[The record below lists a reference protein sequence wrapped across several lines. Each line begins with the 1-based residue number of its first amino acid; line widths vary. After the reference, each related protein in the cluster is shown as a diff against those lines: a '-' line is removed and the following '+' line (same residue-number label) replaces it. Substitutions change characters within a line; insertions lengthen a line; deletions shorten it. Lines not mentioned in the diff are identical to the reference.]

1 MIFLQQK
8 NYFKEHFYEKDNSTL
23 SLSLASSLLNAEDNG
38 FFVSAGYQ
46 IGEAVQMV
54 KNTGELKN
62 LNEKYEQLS
71 QYLNQVASLR
81 QSIQNANN
89 IELVNSSLNYLKSF
103 TNNNYNSTT
112 QSPIFN
118 AVQAVITSVLGFWS
132 LYAGNYFTFFVG
144 NKNTQQPSV
153 QGNPPFKTIIDNC
166 SGIENC
172 AMDQTTYDEMKKLA
186 ESLQAAQQNATTKGN
201 NLCAL
206 SGCAATD
213 SASNSSNTPSSTV
226 SSALET
232 AQKLMDLIAN
242 TKTAMMWKNIVISGV
257 SNESGA
263 INSTG
268 YPTQYAVF
276 NNIKAMIPILQQAV
290 TLSQNNHTLS
300 ASLQAQAT
308 GSQTNPKFAKDI
320 YAFAQDQ
327 KQIISYASSIFNLFN
342 SIPKDQYRYLE
353 KAYLKIPNAG
363 STPTNPYRQE
373 VNLNQ
378 EIQTIQNNVSYY
390 GNRVDA
396 ALSVAK
402 DVYNLKSNQTEIV
415 TTYNDAKT
423 LSEEISKLPHNQV
436 NTKDIVTLPYDKNAP
451 AAGQY
456 NYQINPEQQSNL
468 NQALAA
474 MSNNPFKKVGMIS
487 SQNNNGALNGLGV
500 QVGYKQ
506 FFGKKKAF
514 GLRYYG
520 FFDYNHGYIK
530 SSFFNSSSDIWTY
543 GGGSDLLYNFLNDK
557 ATKKNNK
564 LSVGLFGGIQL
575 AGTTWL
581 NSQYVNLT
589 AFNNP
594 YSAKVNT
601 SNFQFLFNLGLRM
614 NLATAKKKD
623 SEHSAQHGMELGV
636 KIPTINTN
644 YYSFLGTQLQY
655 RRLYSV
661 YLNYVFAY

>member
-1 MIFLQQK
+1 MKKRFL
-8 NYFKEHFYEKDNSTL
+8 L
-23 SLSLASSLLNAEDNG
+23 SLSLASSLLYAEDNG
-38 FFVSAGYQ
+38 FFVSVGYQ

-62 LNEKYEQLS
+62 LNEKYEQLN
-71 QYLNQVASLR
+71 QYLNQVASLK

-132 LYAGNYFTFFVG
+132 LYAGNYLTFLVG
-144 NKNTQQPSV
+144 NGDKPANV
-153 QGNPPFKTIIDNC
+153 QGNPPPSTIIKNC

-172 AMDQTTYDEMKKLA
+172 AMNQAIYDKMKKLA
-186 ESLQAAQQNATTKGN
+186 EDLQAAQTNSATKGN

-206 SGCAATD
+206 SGCAATEG
-213 SASNSSNTPSSTV
+213 SNSPNSTV

-232 AQKLMDLIAN
+232 AQQLMDLIAN
-242 TKTAMMWKNIVISGV
+242 TKTAMVWKNIVISGV
-257 SNESGA
+257 SNASGA

-308 GSQTNPKFAKDI
+308 GNQTNPKFAKDI
-320 YAFAQDQ
+320 YNFAQNQ
-327 KQIISYASSIFNLFN
+327 KQVISYAKDIFNLFD

-353 KAYLKIPNAG
+353 KAYLKIANAG
-363 STPTNPYRQE
+363 STPTNPYMAV
-373 VNLNQ
+373 VNLNK
-378 EIQTIQNNVSYY
+378 EVQTIQNNVSYY

-506 FFGKKKAF
+506 FFGESKRW

-601 SNFQFLFNLGLRM
+601 SNFQFLFNLGLRT
-614 NLATAKKKD
+614 NLAMKKKKD
-623 SEHSAQHGMELGV
+623 SEYSAQHGMELGV

>member
-1 MIFLQQK
+1 MKKTIL
-8 NYFKEHFYEKDNSTL
+8 L

-62 LNEKYEQLS
+62 LNEKYEQLN
-71 QYLNQVASLR
+71 QYLNQVASLK

-132 LYAGNYFTFFVG
+132 LYAGNYLTFFVG
-144 NKNTQQPSV
+144 NSSNKQPANV
-153 QGNPPFKTIIDNC
+153 QGNPPFNTVTQNC
-166 SGIENC
+166 SGLENC
-172 AMDQTTYDEMKKLA
+172 AMDQTTYDKMKTLA
-186 ESLQAAQQNATTKGN
+186 ENLQAAQTNSTTKAN

-206 SGCAATD
+206 SGCATTQGQ
-213 SASNSSNTPSSTV
+213 NPSSTV
-226 SSALET
+226 SNALNL
-232 AQKLMDLIAN
+232 AQQLMDLIAN
-242 TKTAMMWKNIVISGV
+242 TKTAMMWKNIVINGV
-257 SNESGA
+257 SNASGA
-263 INSTG
+263 INSTD

-290 TLSQNNHTLS
+290 TLSQSNHTLS
-300 ASLQAQAT
+300 TQLQAQAT
-308 GSQTNPKFAKDI
+308 GSQTNPEFAKDI
-320 YAFAQDQ
+320 YTFAKNQ
-327 KQIISYASSIFNLFN
+327 KQVISYAQDIFNLFS
-342 SIPKDQYRYLE
+342 SIPAEQYKYLE
-353 KAYLKIPNAG
+353 KAYLKVPLLG
-363 STPTNPYRQE
+363 KTPTNPYRQV

-378 EIQTIQNNVSYY
+378 EVQTIKNNVSYY

-396 ALSVAK
+396 ALSVAR
-402 DVYNLKSNQTEIV
+402 DVYNLKSNQANIV
-415 TTYNDAKT
+415 TAYSNAKN
-423 LSEEISKLPHNQV
+423 LSQEISQLPYNQV

-456 NYQINPEQQSNL
+456 NYQINQEQASNL
-468 NQALAA
+468 SQALAA

-487 SQNNNGALNGLGV
+487 SQNNNGAMNGLGV

-506 FFGKKKAF
+506 FFGESKRW

-530 SSFFNSSSDIWTY
+530 SSFFNSSSDVWTY
-543 GGGSDLLYNFLNDK
+543 GGGSDLLVNIINDSI
-557 ATKKNNK
+557 TRKNNK

-581 NSQYVNLT
+581 NSQYMNLT

-601 SNFQFLFNLGLRM
+601 SNFQFLFNLGLRT
-614 NLATAKKKD
+614 NLATAKKQD
-623 SEHSAQHGMELGV
+623 SERSAQHGIELGI

-644 YYSFLGTQLQY
+644 HYSFLGTKLEY

>member
-1 MIFLQQK
+1 MKKRFL
-8 NYFKEHFYEKDNSTL
+8 L
-23 SLSLASSLLNAEDNG
+23 SLSLVASLLCAEDNG
-38 FFVSAGYQ
+38 FFVGAGYQ

-62 LNEKYEQLS
+62 LNDKYEQLN

-89 IELVNSSLNYLKSF
+89 ISLVNSSLNDLKSF
-103 TNNNYNSTT
+103 TENNYNSTT

-132 LYAGNYFTFFVG
+132 LYAGNYLTFFVG
-144 NKNTQQPSV
+144 NKDTRQSANV
-153 QGNPPFKTIIDNC
+153 NGNPPLRTVIENC
-166 SGIENC
+166 SGLENC
-172 AMDQTTYDEMKKLA
+172 AMDQTIYNKMKELA
-186 ESLQAAQQNATTKGN
+186 EKLQAAQTNYTTKAN

-206 SGCAATD
+206 SGCATTQGQ
-213 SASNSSNTPSSTV
+213 NPPNSTV
-226 SSALET
+226 SNALNL
-232 AQKLMDLIAN
+232 AQQLMDLIAD

-257 SNESGA
+257 SNVPGGA
-263 INSTG
+263 ITSTN
-268 YPTQYAVF
+268 YPTHYAVF

-290 TLSQNNHTLS
+290 TLSQSNNTLS
-300 ASLQAQAT
+300 SKLQAQAT
-308 GSQTNPKFAKDI
+308 GSQTNPDFAKDI
-320 YAFAQDQ
+320 YNLAQNQ
-327 KQIISYASSIFNLFN
+327 KQVISYAKDIFNLFN
-342 SIPKDQYRYLE
+342 SIPKDQYKYLE
-353 KAYLKIPNAG
+353 KAYLKIPNLG
-363 STPTNPYRQE
+363 KTPTNPYRQV
-373 VNLNQ
+373 VNLNK
-378 EIQTIQNNVSYY
+378 EIQTIQSNVSYY
-390 GNRVDA
+390 GNRLDS

-402 DVYNLKSNQTEIV
+402 DVYNLKSNQKEIV
-415 TTYNDAKT
+415 AAYNGAKN
-423 LSEEISKLPHNQV
+423 LSQEISQLPYNQV

-456 NYQINPEQQSNL
+456 NYQINPEQASNL
-468 NQALAA
+468 SQALAA
-474 MSNNPFKKVGMIS
+474 MSNNPFKKIGMIS
-487 SQNNNGALNGLGV
+487 SQSNNGALNGLGV

-506 FFGKKKAF
+506 FFGESKRW

-543 GGGSDLLYNFLNDK
+543 GGGSDLLVNIINDSV
-557 ATKKNNK
+557 TRKNNK

-589 AFNNP
+589 ALNNP

-601 SNFQFLFNLGLRM
+601 SNFQFLFNLGLRT
-614 NLATAKKKD
+614 NLATAKKED
-623 SEHSAQHGMELGV
+623 SEHSAQHGIELGI

-644 YYSFLGTQLQY
+644 YYSFLGAKLEY

>member
-1 MIFLQQK
+1 MKKTIL
-8 NYFKEHFYEKDNSTL
+8 L
-23 SLSLASSLLNAEDNG
+23 SLSLASSLLHAEDNG

-62 LNEKYEQLS
+62 LNDKYEQLN
-71 QYLNQVASLR
+71 QYLNQVASLK

-89 IELVNSSLNYLKSF
+89 IELVNSSLNDLKSF

-132 LYAGNYFTFFVG
+132 LYAGNYLTFFVG
-144 NKNTQQPSV
+144 NKDSSQPANV
-153 QGNPPFKTIIDNC
+153 PGNPPFQTIITNC

-172 AMDQTTYDEMKKLA
+172 AMDQTTYDKMKKLA
-186 ESLQAAQQNATTKGN
+186 ESLQAAQTNSTTKAN

-206 SGCAATD
+206 SGCATTEGQ
-213 SASNSSNTPSSTV
+213 NPPNSTV
-226 SSALET
+226 SNALNL
-232 AQKLMDLIAN
+232 AQQLMDLIAN
-242 TKTAMMWKNIVISGV
+242 TKTAMMWKNIVIAGV
-257 SNESGA
+257 SNVSGGA
-263 INSTG
+263 ITTTG

-320 YAFAQDQ
+320 YAFAQNQ
-327 KQIISYASSIFNLFN
+327 KQVISYAQDIFNLFS
-342 SIPKDQYRYLE
+342 SIPADQFKYLE
-353 KAYLKIPNAG
+353 KAYLKVPHLG
-363 STPTNPYRQE
+363 KTPTNPYRQE

-378 EIQTIQNNVSYY
+378 EIQTIKNNVSYY
-390 GNRVDA
+390 GNRVDS
-396 ALSVAK
+396 ALSVAR
-402 DVYNLKSNQTEIV
+402 DVYNLKSNQANIV
-415 TTYNDAKT
+415 TAYSNANN
-423 LSEEISKLPHNQV
+423 LSEEISKLPYNQV

-456 NYQINPEQQSNL
+456 NYQINPKQQSNL

-474 MSNNPFKKVGMIS
+474 MSNNPFKNIGMIS

-506 FFGKKKAF
+506 FFGESKRW

-530 SSFFNSSSDIWTY
+530 SSFFNSSSDVWTY
-543 GGGSDLLYNFLNDK
+543 GGGSDLLVNIINDSI
-557 ATKKNNK
+557 TRKNNK

-601 SNFQFLFNLGLRM
+601 SNFQFLFNLGLRT
-614 NLATAKKKD
+614 NLATARKKD
-623 SEHSAQHGMELGV
+623 SEHSAQHGIELGI

-644 YYSFLGTQLQY
+644 YYSFLGTKLEY

>member
-1 MIFLQQK
+1 MKKRFL
-8 NYFKEHFYEKDNSTL
+8 L
-23 SLSLASSLLNAEDNG
+23 PLSLAASLLCAEDNG
-38 FFVSAGYQ
+38 FFVGAGYQ

-62 LNEKYEQLS
+62 LNDKYEQLNS
-71 QYLNQVASLR
+71 YLNQVASLK

-103 TNNNYNSTT
+103 TENNYNSTT

-132 LYAGNYFTFFVG
+132 LYAGNYLTFFVG
-144 NKNTQQPSV
+144 NKDTRQATSV
-153 QGNPPFKTIIDNC
+153 QGNPPFETIIKNC

-172 AMDQTTYDEMKKLA
+172 AMEQTTYDKMKKLA
-186 ESLQAAQQNATTKGN
+186 EELQAAQQNSNTKAN

-206 SGCAATD
+206 SGCATTQGQ
-213 SASNSSNTPSSTV
+213 NPNSTV
-226 SSALET
+226 SNALNL
-232 AQKLMDLIAN
+232 ASQLMDLIAN
-242 TKTAMMWKNIVISGV
+242 TKTAMMWANIVISGV
-257 SNESGA
+257 SNASGA
-263 INSTG
+263 ITSTN
-268 YPTQYAVF
+268 YPTHYAVF
-276 NNIKAMIPILQQAV
+276 NNIKTMIPILQQAV
-290 TLSQNNHTLS
+290 TLSQSNHTLS
-300 ASLQAQAT
+300 ANLQAQAT
-308 GSQTNPKFAKDI
+308 GSQTNPNFAKDI
-320 YAFAQDQ
+320 YNLAQNQ
-327 KQIISYASSIFNLFN
+327 KQIISYAKDIFNLFN
-342 SIPKDQYRYLE
+342 SIPAEQYKYLE

-363 STPTNPYRQE
+363 QTPTNPYRQV

-378 EIQTIQNNVSYY
+378 EVQTIQNNVSYY
-390 GNRVDA
+390 GNRLDS

-402 DVYNLKSNQTEIV
+402 DVYNLKSNQEQIV
-415 TTYNDAKT
+415 TAYNGAKN
-423 LSEEISKLPHNQV
+423 LSQEISQLPYNQV

-456 NYQINPEQQSNL
+456 NYQINQEQASNL
-468 NQALAA
+468 SQALAA
-474 MSNNPFKKVGMIS
+474 MSNNPFKNIGMIS

-506 FFGKKKAF
+506 FFGESKRW

-543 GGGSDLLYNFLNDK
+543 GGGSDLLVNFINDSV
-557 ATKKNNK
+557 TRKNNK

-589 AFNNP
+589 ALNNP
-594 YSAKVNT
+594 YSAKVNA
-601 SNFQFLFNLGLRM
+601 SNFQFLFNLGLRT
-614 NLATAKKKD
+614 NLATAKKQD
-623 SEHSAQHGMELGV
+623 SEHSAQHGIELGI

-644 YYSFLGTQLQY
+644 YYSFLGAKLEY

>member
-1 MIFLQQK
+1 M
-8 NYFKEHFYEKDNSTL
+8 
-23 SLSLASSLLNAEDNG
+23 
-38 FFVSAGYQ
+38 SAGYQ

-62 LNEKYEQLS
+62 LNDKYEQLN
-71 QYLNQVASLR
+71 QYLNQVASLK

-89 IELVNSSLNYLKSF
+89 ISLVNSSLNDLKSF
-103 TNNNYNSTT
+103 TENNYNSTT

-132 LYAGNYFTFFVG
+132 LYAGNYLTFFVG
-144 NKNTQQPSV
+144 NKDTKQVANV
-153 QGNPPFKTIIDNC
+153 AGNPPFQTIVDNC

-172 AMDQTTYDEMKKLA
+172 AMEQTTYDKMKKLA
-186 ESLQAAQQNATTKGN
+186 EELQAAQQNSTTKAN

-206 SGCAATD
+206 SGCATTQGQ
-213 SASNSSNTPSSTV
+213 TPSSTV
-226 SSALET
+226 SNALNL
-232 AQKLMDLIAN
+232 AQQLMDLIAN

-257 SNESGA
+257 SNASGA

-290 TLSQNNHTLS
+290 TLSQSNHTLS
-300 ASLQAQAT
+300 SHLQAQAT
-308 GSQTNPKFAKDI
+308 GSQTNPEFAKDI
-320 YAFAQDQ
+320 YNLALNQ
-327 KQIISYASSIFNLFN
+327 KQVISYAKDIFNLFN
-342 SIPKDQYRYLE
+342 SIPADQYKYLE

-363 STPTNPYRQE
+363 QTPTNPYRQE
-373 VNLNQ
+373 VNLNK

-390 GNRVDA
+390 GNRIDS

-402 DVYNLKSNQTEIV
+402 DVYNLKSNQKEIV
-415 TTYNDAKT
+415 AAYSGAKN
-423 LSEEISKLPHNQV
+423 LSEQISQLPYNQV

-456 NYQINPEQQSNL
+456 NYQINQEQASNL
-468 NQALAA
+468 SQALAA
-474 MSNNPFKKVGMIS
+474 MSNNPFKNIGMIA
-487 SQNNNGALNGLGV
+487 SQSNNGALNGLGV

-506 FFGKKKAF
+506 FFGESKRW

-543 GGGSDLLYNFLNDK
+543 GGGSDLLVNFINDSV
-557 ATKKNNK
+557 TRKNNK

-589 AFNNP
+589 ALNNP

-601 SNFQFLFNLGLRM
+601 SNFQFLFNLGLRT
-614 NLATAKKKD
+614 NLATAKKED
-623 SEHSAQHGMELGV
+623 SEHSAQHGIELGI

-644 YYSFLGTQLQY
+644 YYSFLGAKLEY

>member
-1 MIFLQQK
+1 
-8 NYFKEHFYEKDNSTL
+8 
-23 SLSLASSLLNAEDNG
+23 
-38 FFVSAGYQ
+38 
-46 IGEAVQMV
+46 MV

-144 NKNTQQPSV
+144 NKNDRQPANV
-153 QGNPPFKTIIDNC
+153 QGNPPFSTIVSNC

-172 AMDQTTYDEMKKLA
+172 AMDQATYDKMKKLA
-186 ESLQAAQQNATTKGN
+186 EALQAAQTNSATKAN

-206 SGCAATD
+206 SGCAATG
-213 SASNSSNTPSSTV
+213 STSNPPNSTV

-257 SNESGA
+257 SNASGA
-263 INSTG
+263 ITSTN

-290 TLSQNNHTLS
+290 TLSQSNHTLS

-308 GSQTNPKFAKDI
+308 GSQTNPQFAKDI
-320 YAFAQDQ
+320 YNLALNQ
-327 KQIISYASSIFNLFN
+327 KQVISYAQDIFNLFN
-342 SIPKDQYRYLE
+342 SIPAEQYKYLE

-363 STPTNPYRQE
+363 QTPTNPYRQV

-378 EIQTIQNNVSYY
+378 EVQTIQNNVSYY
-390 GNRVDA
+390 GNRVDS
-396 ALSVAK
+396 ALSVAR
-402 DVYNLKSNQTEIV
+402 DVYNLKSNQASIV
-415 TTYNDAKT
+415 AAYSNANS
-423 LSEEISKLPHNQV
+423 LSQEISKLPYNQV
-436 NTKDIVTLPYDKNAP
+436 NTKDIVTLPYDQNAP

-474 MSNNPFKKVGMIS
+474 MSNNPFKNIGMINA
-487 SQNNNGALNGLGV
+487 QNNNGALNGLGV

-506 FFGKKKAF
+506 FFGESKRW

-543 GGGSDLLYNFLNDK
+543 GGGSDLLVNIINDSI
-557 ATKKNNK
+557 TRKNNK

-601 SNFQFLFNLGLRM
+601 SNFQFLFNLGLRT
-614 NLATAKKKD
+614 NLATARKKD
-623 SEHSAQHGMELGV
+623 SEHSAQHGIELGV

>member
-1 MIFLQQK
+1 MKKRFL
-8 NYFKEHFYEKDNSTL
+8 L
-23 SLSLASSLLNAEDNG
+23 SLSLAASLLYAEDNG

-62 LNEKYEQLS
+62 LNEKYEQLN
-71 QYLNQVASLR
+71 QYLNQVASLK

-144 NKNTQQPSV
+144 SGNQASSV
-153 QGNPPFKTIIDNC
+153 QGNPPFKTITENC

-172 AMDQTTYDEMKKLA
+172 AMDQATYDEMKKLA
-186 ESLQAAQQNATTKGN
+186 ESLQAAQTNSTTKAN

-242 TKTAMMWKNIVISGV
+242 TKTAMMWKNIVIAGV
-257 SNESGA
+257 SNRAGGAGA
-263 INSTG
+263 ITSTN

-290 TLSQNNHTLS
+290 TLSQSNHTLS
-300 ASLQAQAT
+300 TQLQAQAT
-308 GSQTNPKFAKDI
+308 GTQTNPNFAKDI
-320 YAFAQDQ
+320 YAFAQNQ
-327 KQIISYASSIFNLFN
+327 KQVISYAKDIFNLFS
-342 SIPKDQYRYLE
+342 SIPKDQYNYLE
-353 KAYLKIPNAG
+353 KAYLKIANAG

-378 EIQTIQNNVSYY
+378 EVQTIKNNVSYY

-396 ALSVAK
+396 ALSVAR
-402 DVYNLKSNQTEIV
+402 DVYNLKSNQANIV
-415 TTYNDAKT
+415 TAYSNANN
-423 LSEEISKLPHNQV
+423 LSQEISKLPYNQV

-506 FFGKKKAF
+506 FFGESKRW

-543 GGGSDLLYNFLNDK
+543 GGGSDLLVNIINDSI
-557 ATKKNNK
+557 TRKNNK

-601 SNFQFLFNLGLRM
+601 TNFQFLFNLGLRT

-623 SEHSAQHGMELGV
+623 SEHSAQHGIELGI
-636 KIPTINTN
+636 KIPTITTN
-644 YYSFLGTQLQY
+644 YYSFLGTKLEY

>member
-1 MIFLQQK
+1 MF
-8 NYFKEHFYEKDNSTL
+8 TL
-23 SLSLASSLLNAEDNG
+23 SLSLASSLLHAEDNG

-62 LNEKYEQLS
+62 LNDKYEQLS
-71 QYLNQVASLR
+71 QSLAQLASLKR
-81 QSIQNANN
+81 SIQTANN
-89 IELVNSSLNYLKSF
+89 IQAVNNALSDLKSF
-103 TNNNYNSTT
+103 ASNNHTNKET
-112 QSPIFN
+112 SPIYN
-118 AVQAVITSVLGFWS
+118 TAQAVITSVLAFWS
-132 LYAGNYFTFFVG
+132 LYAGNTLSFHVTGLNDGSNSPLGRIHQDGKCTGLQQCFMSKETY
-144 NKNTQQPSV
+144 NK
-153 QGNPPFKTIIDNC
+153 
-166 SGIENC
+166 
-172 AMDQTTYDEMKKLA
+172 MKNLA
-186 ESLQAAQQNATTKGN
+186 ENLQKAQG

-206 SGCAATD
+206 SEEC
-213 SASNSSNTPSSTV
+213 SSNQSSGNKT
-226 SSALET
+226 SMTTALET
-232 AQKLMDLIAN
+232 AQQLMNLIEQ
-242 TKTAMMWKNIVISGV
+242 TKVSMVWKNIVINGV
-257 SNESGA
+257 SNASGA

-268 YPTQYAVF
+268 PVTDYAVF
-276 NNIKAMIPILQQAV
+276 NNIKAMLPILQEALKLTQR
-290 TLSQNNHTLS
+290 NHTLS
-300 ASLQAQAT
+300 TQLQAQT
-308 GSQTNPKFAKDI
+308 VGSQKNREFAKDI
-320 YAFAQDQ
+320 YALAQNQ
-327 KQIISYASSIFNLFN
+327 KQILSNASSIFNLFN
-342 SIPKDQYRYLE
+342 SIPKDQLKYLE
-353 KAYLKIPNAG
+353 NAYLKVPHLG
-363 STPTNPYRQE
+363 KTPTNPYRQN
-373 VNLNQ
+373 VNLNK
-378 EIQTIQNNVSYY
+378 EINAVQNNVANY
-390 GNRVDA
+390 GNRLDS
-396 ALSVAK
+396 ALSVAR

-415 TTYNDAKT
+415 TTYNNAKN
-423 LSEEISKLPHNQV
+423 LSEEISKLPYNKV
-436 NTKDIVTLPYDKNAP
+436 NVTNIVMSPKNP
-451 AAGQY
+451 TSDQ
-456 NYQINPEQQSNL
+456 YQINPEQQSNL

-506 FFGKKKAF
+506 FFGESKRW

-543 GGGSDLLYNFLNDK
+543 GGGSDLLVNIINDSI
-557 ATKKNNK
+557 TRKNNK

-601 SNFQFLFNLGLRM
+601 TNFQFLFNLGLRT

-623 SEHSAQHGMELGV
+623 SEHSAQHGIELGI

-644 YYSFLGTQLQY
+644 YYSFLGTKLEY

>member
-1 MIFLQQK
+1 MKKTILF
-8 NYFKEHFYEKDNSTL
+8 
-23 SLSLASSLLNAEDNG
+23 SLSLASSLLRAEDNG

-46 IGEAVQMV
+46 IGEAVQTV

-62 LNEKYEQLS
+62 LNDKYEQLS
-71 QYLNQVASLR
+71 QYLNQVASLK

-89 IELVNSSLNYLKSF
+89 IELVNSSLNDLKSF
-103 TNNNYNSTT
+103 TENNYNSTT

-132 LYAGNYFTFFVG
+132 LYAGNYLTFFVG
-144 NKNTQQPSV
+144 NKDKPASV
-153 QGNPPFKTIIDNC
+153 AGNPPFKTIVDNC

-172 AMDQTTYDEMKKLA
+172 AMDQTTYDKMKSLA
-186 ESLQAAQQNATTKGN
+186 ENLQAAQTNSTTKAN

-206 SGCAATD
+206 SGCAAT
-213 SASNSSNTPSSTV
+213 NGQTTPSSTV
-226 SSALET
+226 SNALNL
-232 AQKLMDLIAN
+232 AQQLMDLIAN
-242 TKTAMMWKNIVISGV
+242 TRTAMMWKNIVISGV
-257 SNESGA
+257 SNASGA
-263 INSTG
+263 ITSTG

-290 TLSQNNHTLS
+290 TLSQSNHTLS
-300 ASLQAQAT
+300 SSLQAQAT
-308 GSQTNPKFAKDI
+308 GSQTNPQFAKDI
-320 YAFAQDQ
+320 YTFAQNQ
-327 KQIISYASSIFNLFN
+327 KQVISYAQDIFNLFN
-342 SIPKDQYRYLE
+342 SIPAEQYKYLE

-363 STPTNPYRQE
+363 QTPTNPYRQV

-378 EIQTIQNNVSYY
+378 EVQTIKNNVSYY
-390 GNRVDA
+390 GNRIDS
-396 ALSVAK
+396 ALSVAR
-402 DVYNLKSNQTEIV
+402 DVYNLKSNQASIV
-415 TTYNDAKT
+415 AAYSGAKS
-423 LSEEISKLPHNQV
+423 LSQEISQLPYNQV

-456 NYQINPEQQSNL
+456 NYQINQEQASNL
-468 NQALAA
+468 SQALAA
-474 MSNNPFKKVGMIS
+474 MSNNPFKNIGMIA

-506 FFGKKKAF
+506 FFGESKRW

-530 SSFFNSSSDIWTY
+530 SNFFNSSSDIWTY
-543 GGGSDLLYNFLNDK
+543 GGGSDLLVNFINDSV
-557 ATKKNNK
+557 TRKNNK

-589 AFNNP
+589 ALNNP

-601 SNFQFLFNLGLRM
+601 SNFQFLFNLGLRT
-614 NLATAKKKD
+614 NLATAKKED
-623 SEHSAQHGMELGV
+623 SEHSAQHGIELGI

-644 YYSFLGTQLQY
+644 YYSFLGAKLEY

>member
-1 MIFLQQK
+1 MKKQFL
-8 NYFKEHFYEKDNSTL
+8 L
-23 SLSLASSLLNAEDNG
+23 SLSLAVSSLHAEDNG

-62 LNEKYEQLS
+62 LNDKYEQLN
-71 QYLNQVASLR
+71 QYLNQVASLK

-89 IELVNSSLNYLKSF
+89 ISLVNSSLNDLKSF
-103 TNNNYNSTT
+103 TENNYNSTT

-132 LYAGNYFTFFVG
+132 LYAGNYLTFFVG
-144 NKNTQQPSV
+144 NKHTQQAASV
-153 QGNPPFKTIIDNC
+153 QGNPPFKTITENC

-172 AMDQTTYDEMKKLA
+172 AMEQTTYDKMKELA
-186 ESLQAAQQNATTKGN
+186 EELQAAQQNSTTKAN

-206 SGCAATD
+206 SGCATT
-213 SASNSSNTPSSTV
+213 NGQNPSSTV
-226 SSALET
+226 SNALNL
-232 AQKLMDLIAN
+232 AQQLMDLIAN
-242 TKTAMMWKNIVISGV
+242 TRTAMMWKNIVISGV
-257 SNESGA
+257 SNASGA
-263 INSTG
+263 ITSTN
-268 YPTQYAVF
+268 YPTHYAVF

-290 TLSQNNHTLS
+290 TLSQSNNSLS
-300 ASLQAQAT
+300 SKLQAQAT
-308 GSQTNPKFAKDI
+308 GSQTNPEFAKDI
-320 YAFAQDQ
+320 YNLALNQ
-327 KQIISYASSIFNLFN
+327 KQVISYAKDIFNLFN
-342 SIPKDQYRYLE
+342 SIPADQYKYLE

-363 STPTNPYRQE
+363 QTPTNPYRQE
-373 VNLNQ
+373 VNLNK
-378 EIQTIQNNVSYY
+378 EVQTIQNNVSYY
-390 GNRVDA
+390 GNRLDS

-402 DVYNLKSNQTEIV
+402 DVYNLKSNQAQIV
-415 TTYNDAKT
+415 AAYNGAKN
-423 LSEEISKLPHNQV
+423 LSQEISQLPYNQV

-456 NYQINPEQQSNL
+456 NYQINQEQASNL
-468 NQALAA
+468 SQALAA
-474 MSNNPFKKVGMIS
+474 MSNNPFKNIGMIA
-487 SQNNNGALNGLGV
+487 SQSNNGALNGLGV

-506 FFGKKKAF
+506 FFGESKRW

-543 GGGSDLLYNFLNDK
+543 GGGSDLLVNFINDSV
-557 ATKKNNK
+557 TRKNNK

-589 AFNNP
+589 ALNNP

-601 SNFQFLFNLGLRM
+601 SNFQFLFNLGLRT
-614 NLATAKKKD
+614 NLATAKKED
-623 SEHSAQHGMELGV
+623 SEHSAQHGIELGI

-644 YYSFLGTQLQY
+644 YYSFLGAKLEY

>member
-1 MIFLQQK
+1 MKKTILL
-8 NYFKEHFYEKDNSTL
+8 SL
-23 SLSLASSLLNAEDNG
+23 SLSLASSLLHAEDNG

-62 LNEKYEQLS
+62 LNEKYEQLN
-71 QYLNQVASLR
+71 QYLNQVASLK

-144 NKNTQQPSV
+144 NKDSQQPANV
-153 QGNPPFKTIIDNC
+153 QGNPPFQTIIENC
-166 SGIENC
+166 SGLENC
-172 AMDQTTYDEMKKLA
+172 AMNQATYDQMKALA
-186 ESLQAAQQNATTKGN
+186 EKLQAAQTNSTTKTN

-213 SASNSSNTPSSTV
+213 STSNPPSSTV
-226 SSALET
+226 SNALNL
-232 AQKLMDLIAN
+232 AQQLMDLIAN
-242 TKTAMMWKNIVISGV
+242 TRTAMMWKNIVITGV
-257 SNESGA
+257 SNEPGA
-263 INSTG
+263 ITSTN

-308 GSQTNPKFAKDI
+308 GSQKSREFAKDI
-320 YAFAQDQ
+320 YALAQNQ
-327 KQIISYASSIFNLFN
+327 KQVISYAQDIFNLFN
-342 SIPKDQYRYLE
+342 SIPAEQYKYLE

-363 STPTNPYRQE
+363 QTPTNPYRQV

-378 EIQTIQNNVSYY
+378 EVQTIKNNVSYY
-390 GNRVDA
+390 GNRIDS
-396 ALSVAK
+396 ALSVAR
-402 DVYNLKSNQTEIV
+402 DVYNLKSNQASIV
-415 TTYNDAKT
+415 AAYSNANS
-423 LSEEISKLPHNQV
+423 LSQEISKLPYNQV

-506 FFGKKKAF
+506 FFGESKRW

-530 SSFFNSSSDIWTY
+530 SSFFNSSSDVWTY
-543 GGGSDLLYNFLNDK
+543 GGGSDLLVNIINDSI
-557 ATKKNNK
+557 TRKNNK

-601 SNFQFLFNLGLRM
+601 SNFQFLFNLGLRT
-614 NLATAKKKD
+614 NLATARKKD
-623 SEHSAQHGMELGV
+623 SEHSAQHGIELGI

>member
-1 MIFLQQK
+1 MKKRFL
-8 NYFKEHFYEKDNSTL
+8 L
-23 SLSLASSLLNAEDNG
+23 SLSLVASLLCAEDNG

-62 LNEKYEQLS
+62 LNDKYEQLN

-89 IELVNSSLNYLKSF
+89 ISLVNSSLNDLKSF
-103 TNNNYNSTT
+103 TENNYNSTT

-132 LYAGNYFTFFVG
+132 LYAGNYFTFFVD
-144 NKNTQQPSV
+144 NKDTKQSANV
-153 QGNPPFKTIIDNC
+153 NGNPPFKTIIENC

-172 AMDQTTYDEMKKLA
+172 TMDQTTYNKMKELA

-206 SGCAATD
+206 SGCAATEGQ
-213 SASNSSNTPSSTV
+213 NPNSTV
-226 SSALET
+226 SNALNL
-232 AQKLMDLIAN
+232 AQQLMDLIAN
-242 TKTAMMWKNIVISGV
+242 TKTAMMWDNIVISGV
-257 SNESGA
+257 SNAPGA
-263 INSTG
+263 IKSTG

-290 TLSQNNHTLS
+290 TLSQNNNSLS
-300 ASLQAQAT
+300 SGLQAQAT

-320 YAFAQDQ
+320 YNLAQNQ
-327 KQIISYASSIFNLFN
+327 KQVISYAQDIFNLFN
-342 SIPKDQYRYLE
+342 SIPAEQYKYLE

-363 STPTNPYRQE
+363 QTPTNPYRQE
-373 VNLNQ
+373 VNLNK
-378 EIQTIQNNVSYY
+378 EVQTIQNNVSYY
-390 GNRVDA
+390 GNRVDS

-402 DVYNLKSNQTEIV
+402 DVYNLKTNQAQIV
-415 TTYNDAKT
+415 AAYNGAKN
-423 LSEEISKLPHNQV
+423 LSQEISQLPYNQV

-456 NYQINPEQQSNL
+456 NYQINLEQQSNL

-474 MSNNPFKKVGMIS
+474 MSNNPFKKIGMIS

-506 FFGKKKAF
+506 FFGESKRW

-601 SNFQFLFNLGLRM
+601 SNFQFLFNLGLRT
-614 NLATAKKKD
+614 NLAMKKKKD
-623 SEHSAQHGMELGV
+623 SEHSAQHGIELGV

-644 YYSFLGTQLQY
+644 YYSFLGTKLEY

>member
-1 MIFLQQK
+1 MKKRFL
-8 NYFKEHFYEKDNSTL
+8 L
-23 SLSLASSLLNAEDNG
+23 SLSLAASLLYAEDNG
-38 FFVSAGYQ
+38 FFVSVGYQ

-54 KNTGELKN
+54 KNTGELKE
-62 LNEKYEQLS
+62 LNDKYEQLS
-71 QYLNQVASLR
+71 QYLNQVASLK

-89 IELVNSSLNYLKSF
+89 IELVNSSLNDLKSF

-144 NKNTQQPSV
+144 NKNDQQPANV
-153 QGNPPFKTIIDNC
+153 QGNPPFETIIKNC

-172 AMDQTTYDEMKKLA
+172 AMDQATYDKMKALA

-206 SGCAATD
+206 SGCAATEG
-213 SASNSSNTPSSTV
+213 SNSPNSTV
-226 SSALET
+226 SNALET

-242 TKTAMMWKNIVISGV
+242 TKTAMMWENIVISGV
-257 SNESGA
+257 SNTSGA
-263 INSTG
+263 IKTTG

-290 TLSQNNHTLS
+290 TLSQSNHALS
-300 ASLQAQAT
+300 TQLQAQAT
-308 GSQTNPKFAKDI
+308 GSQTNPNFAKDI
-320 YAFAQDQ
+320 YAFAQNQ
-327 KQIISYASSIFNLFN
+327 KQVISYAQDIFNLFD

-415 TTYNDAKT
+415 TTYNDAKN

-436 NTKDIVTLPYDKNAP
+436 NTKDIVTLPYDQNAP

-468 NQALAA
+468 SQALAA

-487 SQNNNGALNGLGV
+487 SQNNNGAMNGLGV

-506 FFGKKKAF
+506 FFGESKRW

-543 GGGSDLLYNFLNDK
+543 GGGSDLLFNFLNDK

-594 YSAKVNT
+594 YSAKVNA
-601 SNFQFLFNLGLRM
+601 SNFQFLFNLGLRT
-614 NLATAKKKD
+614 NLATARKKD

>member
-1 MIFLQQK
+1 MKKQFL
-8 NYFKEHFYEKDNSTL
+8 L
-23 SLSLASSLLNAEDNG
+23 SLSLASSLLRAEDNG
-38 FFVSAGYQ
+38 FFVGAGYQ

-62 LNEKYEQLS
+62 LNDKYEQLN

-89 IELVNSSLNYLKSF
+89 IELVNSSLNDLKSF

-132 LYAGNYFTFFVG
+132 LYAGNYLTFFVG
-144 NKNTQQPSV
+144 NKDTQQSANV
-153 QGNPPFKTIIDNC
+153 QGNPPFQTIIKNC
-166 SGIENC
+166 SGLENC
-172 AMDQTTYDEMKKLA
+172 AMDQTTYDQMKKLA
-186 ESLQAAQQNATTKGN
+186 EDLQAAQTNSATKAN

-206 SGCAATD
+206 SGCTATD
-213 SASNSSNTPSSTV
+213 STSNPPNSTV
-226 SSALET
+226 SNALNL
-232 AQKLMDLIAN
+232 AQQLMDLIAN

-257 SNESGA
+257 SNASGA

-290 TLSQNNHTLS
+290 TLSQNNQTLS

-308 GSQTNPKFAKDI
+308 GSQTNPEFAKDI
-320 YAFAQDQ
+320 YNLAQNQ
-327 KQIISYASSIFNLFN
+327 KQVISYAQDIFNLFN
-342 SIPKDQYRYLE
+342 SIPAEQYKYLE

-363 STPTNPYRQE
+363 QTPTNPYRQV

-378 EIQTIQNNVSYY
+378 EVQTIKNNVSYY
-390 GNRVDA
+390 GNRIDS

-402 DVYNLKSNQTEIV
+402 DVYNLKSNQASIV
-415 TTYNDAKT
+415 AAYNGAKT

-456 NYQINPEQQSNL
+456 NYQINQEQASNL
-468 NQALAA
+468 SQALAA

-506 FFGKKKAF
+506 FFGESKRW

-601 SNFQFLFNLGLRM
+601 SNFQFLFNLGLRT
-614 NLATAKKKD
+614 NLATAKKED
-623 SEHSAQHGMELGV
+623 SEHSAQHGIELGI

-644 YYSFLGTQLQY
+644 YYSFLGAKLEY

>member
-1 MIFLQQK
+1 MKKRFL
-8 NYFKEHFYEKDNSTL
+8 L
-23 SLSLASSLLNAEDNG
+23 SLSLAASLLCAEDNG

-46 IGEAVQMV
+46 IGEAVQTV

-62 LNEKYEQLS
+62 LNDKYEQLN
-71 QYLNQVASLR
+71 QYLNQVASLK

-89 IELVNSSLNYLKSF
+89 ISLVNSSLNDLKSF
-103 TNNNYNSTT
+103 TENNYNSTT

-132 LYAGNYFTFFVG
+132 LYAGNYLTFFVG
-144 NKNTQQPSV
+144 KDDRQSSV
-153 QGNPPFKTIIDNC
+153 QGNPPFKTVIENC

-172 AMDQTTYDEMKKLA
+172 AMEQTTYDKMKKLA
-186 ESLQAAQQNATTKGN
+186 EDLQAAQQNSTTKGN

-206 SGCAATD
+206 SGCATTQGQ
-213 SASNSSNTPSSTV
+213 TPNSTV
-226 SSALET
+226 SNALNL
-232 AQKLMDLIAN
+232 AQQLMDLIAN
-242 TKTAMMWKNIVISGV
+242 TKTAMMWKNIVIGGV
-257 SNESGA
+257 SNVSGG
-263 INSTG
+263 ITSTN
-268 YPTQYAVF
+268 YPTHYAVF

-300 ASLQAQAT
+300 ANLQAQAT
-308 GSQTNPKFAKDI
+308 GSQTNPNFAKDI
-320 YAFAQDQ
+320 YNLAQNQ
-327 KQIISYASSIFNLFN
+327 KQVLSYAKDIFNLFN
-342 SIPKDQYRYLE
+342 SIPADQFKYLE
-353 KAYLKIPNAG
+353 KAYLKVPNAG
-363 STPTNPYRQE
+363 QTPTNPYRQE

-378 EIQTIQNNVSYY
+378 EIQTIKNNVSYY
-390 GNRVDA
+390 GNRLDS

-402 DVYNLKSNQTEIV
+402 DVYNLKSNQTQIV
-415 TTYNDAKT
+415 AAYSGAKN
-423 LSEEISKLPHNQV
+423 LSQEISQLPYNQV

-456 NYQINPEQQSNL
+456 NYQINQEQASNL
-468 NQALAA
+468 SQALAA
-474 MSNNPFKKVGMIS
+474 MSNNPFKNIGMIA
-487 SQNNNGALNGLGV
+487 SQSNNGALNGLGV

-506 FFGKKKAF
+506 FFGESKRW

-543 GGGSDLLYNFLNDK
+543 GGGSDLLVNFINDSV
-557 ATKKNNK
+557 TRKNNK

-589 AFNNP
+589 ALNNP

-601 SNFQFLFNLGLRM
+601 SNFQFLFNLGLRT
-614 NLATAKKKD
+614 NLATAKKED
-623 SEHSAQHGMELGV
+623 SEHSAQHGIELGI

-644 YYSFLGTQLQY
+644 YYSFLGAKLEY

>member
-1 MIFLQQK
+1 MKKRFL
-8 NYFKEHFYEKDNSTL
+8 L
-23 SLSLASSLLNAEDNG
+23 SLSLASSLLYTEDNG

-144 NKNTQQPSV
+144 NGDKPANV
-153 QGNPPFKTIIDNC
+153 QGNPPFPTIISNC
-166 SGIENC
+166 SGLENC
-172 AMDQTTYDEMKKLA
+172 AMNQTTYDEMKKLA
-186 ESLQAAQQNATTKGN
+186 ESLQAAQTNSTTKAN

-206 SGCAATD
+206 SGCAATEG
-213 SASNSSNTPSSTV
+213 SNSPSSTV
-226 SSALET
+226 SNALET
-232 AQKLMDLIAN
+232 AQQLMDLIAN

-257 SNESGA
+257 SNAPGA
-263 INSTG
+263 IDSTG

-290 TLSQNNHTLS
+290 TLSQSNHTLS

-308 GSQTNPKFAKDI
+308 GTQTNPNFAKDI
-320 YAFAQDQ
+320 YAFAQNQ
-327 KQIISYASSIFNLFN
+327 KQVISYAQDIFNLFD
-342 SIPKDQYRYLE
+342 SIPKDQYKYLE
-353 KAYLKIPNAG
+353 KAYLKIANAG

-378 EIQTIQNNVSYY
+378 EVQTIQNNVSYY

-456 NYQINPEQQSNL
+456 NYQINQEQQSNL

-506 FFGKKKAF
+506 FFGESKRW

-530 SSFFNSSSDIWTY
+530 SSFFNSSSDVWTY

-594 YSAKVNT
+594 YSAKVNA
-601 SNFQFLFNLGLRM
+601 SNFQFLFNLGLRT
-614 NLATAKKKD
+614 NLAMKKKKD

>member
-1 MIFLQQK
+1 MKKRFL
-8 NYFKEHFYEKDNSTL
+8 L
-23 SLSLASSLLNAEDNG
+23 SLSLAASLLYAEDNG

-62 LNEKYEQLS
+62 LNEKYEQLN
-71 QYLNQVASLR
+71 QYLNQVASLK

-132 LYAGNYFTFFVG
+132 LYAGNYFTFLVG
-144 NKNTQQPSV
+144 NKNDQKPADV
-153 QGNPPFKTIIDNC
+153 YGNPPPSTIINNC
-166 SGIENC
+166 SSKEVGNLYC
-172 AMDQTTYDEMKKLA
+172 AMDQTTYDQMKKLA
-186 ESLQAAQQNATTKGN
+186 ENLQAAQTNSTTKGN

-206 SGCAATD
+206 SGCATTD
-213 SASNSSNTPSSTV
+213 STSNSSNTPNSTV

-232 AQKLMDLIAN
+232 AQKLMDLIAS
-242 TKTAMMWKNIVISGV
+242 TKTGMVWKNIVISGV
-257 SNESGA
+257 SNEPGA
-263 INSTG
+263 ITSAG

-290 TLSQNNHTLS
+290 TLSQSNHTLS

-320 YAFAQDQ
+320 YNFAQNQ
-327 KQIISYASSIFNLFN
+327 KQIISYAQDIFNLFD
-342 SIPKDQYRYLE
+342 SIPKDQYKYLE
-353 KAYLKIPNAG
+353 KAYLKIANAG
-363 STPTNPYRQE
+363 STPTNPYMAV
-373 VNLNQ
+373 VNLNK
-378 EIQTIQNNVSYY
+378 EVQTIQNNVSYY

-474 MSNNPFKKVGMIS
+474 MSNNPFKNIGMIS
-487 SQNNNGALNGLGV
+487 SQNNNGAMNGLGV

-594 YSAKVNT
+594 YSAKVNA
-601 SNFQFLFNLGLRM
+601 SNFQFLFNLGLRT
-614 NLATAKKKD
+614 NLAMKKKKD

>member
-1 MIFLQQK
+1 M
-8 NYFKEHFYEKDNSTL
+8 
-23 SLSLASSLLNAEDNG
+23 
-38 FFVSAGYQ
+38 SAGYQ

-71 QYLNQVASLR
+71 QYLNQVASLK

-144 NKNTQQPSV
+144 NKDTKQPADV
-153 QGNPPFKTIIDNC
+153 YGNPPFKTVIENC

-172 AMDQTTYDEMKKLA
+172 AMNETIYNEMKKLA
-186 ESLQAAQQNATTKGN
+186 ESLQAAQTNSATKAN

-206 SGCAATD
+206 SGCATTEGQ
-213 SASNSSNTPSSTV
+213 NPPNSTV

-232 AQKLMDLIAN
+232 AQQLMDLIAN

-257 SNESGA
+257 SNAPGA
-263 INSTG
+263 ITSTG

-320 YAFAQDQ
+320 YALAQNQ
-327 KQIISYASSIFNLFN
+327 KQVISYAKDIFNLFN
-342 SIPKDQYRYLE
+342 SIPAEQYKYLE
-353 KAYLKIPNAG
+353 KAYLKIANAG

-378 EIQTIQNNVSYY
+378 EVQTIKNNVSYY

-402 DVYNLKSNQTEIV
+402 DVYNLKSNEAEIV
-415 TTYNDAKT
+415 SAYSNANN
-423 LSEEISKLPHNQV
+423 LSQEISKLPHNQV

-487 SQNNNGALNGLGV
+487 SQNNNGVMNGLGV

-506 FFGKKKAF
+506 FFGESKRW

-530 SSFFNSSSDIWTY
+530 SSFFNSSSDVWTY

-594 YSAKVNT
+594 YSTKVNA
-601 SNFQFLFNLGLRM
+601 SNFQFLFNLGLRT
-614 NLATAKKKD
+614 NLAMKKKKD

>member
-1 MIFLQQK
+1 MKKTIL
-8 NYFKEHFYEKDNSTL
+8 L
-23 SLSLASSLLNAEDNG
+23 SLSLASSLLHAEDNG

-62 LNEKYEQLS
+62 LNEKYEQLN
-71 QYLNQVASLR
+71 QYLNQVASLK

-144 NKNTQQPSV
+144 SGNSTTNV
-153 QGNPPFKTIIDNC
+153 QGNPPFSTIIRNC

-172 AMDQTTYDEMKKLA
+172 SMNQTIYDKMKKLA
-186 ESLQAAQQNATTKGN
+186 ENLQEAQQNSTTKGN

-206 SGCAATD
+206 SGCVATD
-213 SASNSSNTPSSTV
+213 STSNPPNSTV
-226 SSALET
+226 SNALNL
-232 AQKLMDLIAN
+232 AQQLMDLIAN
-242 TKTAMMWKNIVISGV
+242 TRTAMVWKNIVISGV
-257 SNESGA
+257 SNGPDA
-263 INSTG
+263 ITSTN

-290 TLSQNNHTLS
+290 TLSQSNHTLS

-320 YAFAQDQ
+320 YAFAQNQ
-327 KQIISYASSIFNLFN
+327 KQVISYAQDIFNLFD

-353 KAYLKIPNAG
+353 KAYLKIPNLG
-363 STPTNPYRQE
+363 QTPTNPYRQV

-378 EIQTIQNNVSYY
+378 EVQTIKNNVSYY

-423 LSEEISKLPHNQV
+423 LSEEISQLPHNQV

-456 NYQINPEQQSNL
+456 NYQINPEQRSNL

-506 FFGKKKAF
+506 FFGESKRW

-543 GGGSDLLYNFLNDK
+543 GGGSDLLFNFLNDK

-594 YSAKVNT
+594 YSAKVNA
-601 SNFQFLFNLGLRM
+601 SNFQFLFNLGLRT

-623 SEHSAQHGMELGV
+623 SEHSAQHGIELGV

>member
-1 MIFLQQK
+1 MF
-8 NYFKEHFYEKDNSTL
+8 TL
-23 SLSLASSLLNAEDNG
+23 SLSLSLAVPSLHAEDNG
-38 FFVSAGYQ
+38 FFVGAGYQ

-62 LNEKYEQLS
+62 LNDKYEQLN

-144 NKNTQQPSV
+144 NKNTQQPASV
-153 QGNPPFKTIIDNC
+153 QGNPPFETIIKNC

-172 AMDQTTYDEMKKLA
+172 AMDQTIYDQMKKLA
-186 ESLQAAQQNATTKGN
+186 ESLQAAQTNSTTKGN

-206 SGCAATD
+206 SGCAATEG
-213 SASNSSNTPSSTV
+213 SNTPSSTV
-226 SSALET
+226 SNALET

-257 SNESGA
+257 SNEPGA
-263 INSTG
+263 ITSTN

-320 YAFAQDQ
+320 YTFAQNQ
-327 KQIISYASSIFNLFN
+327 KQVISYAQDIFNLFD

-353 KAYLKIPNAG
+353 KAYLKIANAG
-363 STPTNPYRQE
+363 STPTNPYMAV
-373 VNLNQ
+373 VNLNK
-378 EIQTIQNNVSYY
+378 EVQTIQNNVSYY

-415 TTYNDAKT
+415 TTYNDAKN

-474 MSNNPFKKVGMIS
+474 MSNNPFKNIGMIS

-506 FFGKKKAF
+506 FFGESKRW

-530 SSFFNSSSDIWTY
+530 SSFFNSSSDVWTY

-594 YSAKVNT
+594 YSAKVNA
-601 SNFQFLFNLGLRM
+601 SNFQFLFNLGLRT
-614 NLATAKKKD
+614 NLAMKKKKD

-644 YYSFLGTQLQY
+644 YYSFLGTQLKY

>member
-1 MIFLQQK
+1 MR
-8 NYFKEHFYEKDNSTL
+8 
-23 SLSLASSLLNAEDNG
+23 AEDNG

-62 LNEKYEQLS
+62 LNDKYEQLS
-71 QYLNQVASLR
+71 QSLAQLASLK
-81 QSIQNANN
+81 QSIQTANN
-89 IELVNSSLNYLKSF
+89 IQAVNNALSDLKSF
-103 TNNNYNSTT
+103 ASNNHTNKET
-112 QSPIFN
+112 SPIYN
-118 AVQAVITSVLGFWS
+118 TTQAVITSVLGFWS
-132 LYAGNYFTFFVG
+132 LYAGNALSFFVNGLNDGSNSPLGRIHQDG
-144 NKNTQQPSV
+144 NCTGLQ
-153 QGNPPFKTIIDNC
+153 NC
-166 SGIENC
+166 FMKKE
-172 AMDQTTYDEMKKLA
+172 TYDKMKALA
-186 ESLQAAQQNATTKGN
+186 ENLQKAQG

-206 SGCAATD
+206 SEEC
-213 SASNSSNTPSSTV
+213 SSNQSSGNKT
-226 SSALET
+226 SITTALET
-232 AQKLMDLIAN
+232 AQQLMDLIEQ
-242 TKTAMMWKNIVISGV
+242 TKVSMVWKNIVIAGV
-257 SNESGA
+257 SNKPGGAGA
-263 INSTG
+263 ITSTG
-268 YPTQYAVF
+268 PVTDYAVF
-276 NNIKAMIPILQQAV
+276 NNIKAMLPYLQEALKLTQR
-290 TLSQNNHTLS
+290 NHTLS
-300 ASLQAQAT
+300 TQLQAQAM
-308 GSQTNPKFAKDI
+308 GSQKSREFARDI
-320 YAFAQDQ
+320 YAFAQNQ
-327 KQIISYASSIFNLFN
+327 KQILSNASNIFNLFN
-342 SIPKDQYRYLE
+342 SIPKDQLKYLE
-353 KAYLKIPNAG
+353 NAYLKVPHLG
-363 STPTNPYRQE
+363 KTPTNPYRQN
-373 VNLNQ
+373 VNLNK
-378 EIQTIQNNVSYY
+378 EINAVQNNVANY
-390 GNRVDA
+390 GNRIDS

-415 TTYNDAKT
+415 TTYNNAKN
-423 LSEEISKLPHNQV
+423 LSEEISKLPYNKV
-436 NTKDIVTLPYDKNAP
+436 NVTNIVMSPKDPTSD
-451 AAGQY
+451 Q
-456 NYQINPEQQSNL
+456 YQINPEQQSNL

-506 FFGKKKAF
+506 FFGESKRW

-543 GGGSDLLYNFLNDK
+543 GGGSDLLVNIINDSI
-557 ATKKNNK
+557 TRKNNK

-581 NSQYVNLT
+581 NSQYMNLT

-594 YSAKVNT
+594 YSAKVNA
-601 SNFQFLFNLGLRM
+601 SNFQFLFNLGLRT

-623 SEHSAQHGMELGV
+623 SEHSAQHGIELGI

>member
-1 MIFLQQK
+1 MKKRFL
-8 NYFKEHFYEKDNSTL
+8 L
-23 SLSLASSLLNAEDNG
+23 SLSLSLSFAVPSLHAEDNG
-38 FFVSAGYQ
+38 FFVGVGYQ

-62 LNEKYEQLS
+62 LNEKYEQLN
-71 QYLNQVASLR
+71 QYLNQVASLK

-132 LYAGNYFTFFVG
+132 LYAGNYFTFLVG
-144 NKNTQQPSV
+144 SGDKPADV
-153 QGNPPFKTIIDNC
+153 YGNPPFKTIIENC
-166 SGIENC
+166 SGLENC
-172 AMDQTTYDEMKKLA
+172 AMDQTTYDKMKKLA
-186 ESLQAAQQNATTKGN
+186 ESLQAAQTNSTTKGN

-213 SASNSSNTPSSTV
+213 SASNPPNSTV
-226 SSALET
+226 SNALNL
-232 AQKLMDLIAN
+232 AQQLMDLIAS

-257 SNESGA
+257 SNASGA
-263 INSTG
+263 ITSTG

-290 TLSQNNHTLS
+290 TLSQSNHTLS

-320 YAFAQDQ
+320 YAFAQNQ
-327 KQIISYASSIFNLFN
+327 KQVISYAKDIFNLFD

-353 KAYLKIPNAG
+353 KAYLKIANAG
-363 STPTNPYRQE
+363 STPTNPYRQV

-378 EIQTIQNNVSYY
+378 EVQTIQNNVSYY

-415 TTYNDAKT
+415 TTYNDAKN

-487 SQNNNGALNGLGV
+487 SQNNNGTLNGLGV

-594 YSAKVNT
+594 YSAKVNA
-601 SNFQFLFNLGLRM
+601 SNFQFLFNLGLRT
-614 NLATAKKKD
+614 NLAMKKKKD
-623 SEHSAQHGMELGV
+623 SEHSAQHGVELGV

>member
-1 MIFLQQK
+1 MKKRFLL
-8 NYFKEHFYEKDNSTL
+8 SLSL
-23 SLSLASSLLNAEDNG
+23 SLSLAALSLHAEDNG
-38 FFVSAGYQ
+38 FFIGAGYQ

-62 LNEKYEQLS
+62 LNDKYEQLS
-71 QYLNQVASLR
+71 QYLNQVASLK

-89 IELVNSSLNYLKSF
+89 IELVNSSLNDLKSF

-132 LYAGNYFTFFVG
+132 LYAGNYLTFFVG
-144 NKNTQQPSV
+144 SGNQASSV
-153 QGNPPFKTIIDNC
+153 QGNPPFSTVTKNC

-172 AMDQTTYDEMKKLA
+172 AMNETTYNEMKKLA
-186 ESLQAAQQNATTKGN
+186 ESLQAAQQNATTKAN

-206 SGCAATD
+206 SGCATTD

-232 AQKLMDLIAN
+232 AQKLMDLIAS
-242 TKTAMMWKNIVISGV
+242 TKTAMMWENIVISGV
-257 SNESGA
+257 SNASGA
-263 INSTG
+263 IKSTG

-290 TLSQNNHTLS
+290 TLSQNNHNLS
-300 ASLQAQAT
+300 TQLQAQAT
-308 GSQTNPKFAKDI
+308 GTQTNPNFAKDI
-320 YAFAQDQ
+320 YTFAQNQ
-327 KQIISYASSIFNLFN
+327 KQIISYAQDIFNLFS

-363 STPTNPYRQE
+363 QTPTNPYRQE

-378 EIQTIQNNVSYY
+378 EIQTIQSNVNYY
-390 GNRVDA
+390 GNRIDS
-396 ALSVAK
+396 ALSVAR

-415 TTYNDAKT
+415 TAYNNAKN
-423 LSEEISKLPHNQV
+423 LSEEISKLPYNKV
-436 NTKDIVTLPYDKNAP
+436 NVTNIVMSPKDS

-468 NQALAA
+468 SQALAA

-506 FFGKKKAF
+506 FFGESKRW

-530 SSFFNSSSDIWTY
+530 SSFFNSSSDVWTY
-543 GGGSDLLYNFLNDK
+543 GGGSDLLVNFINDSI
-557 ATKKNNK
+557 TRKNNK

-601 SNFQFLFNLGLRM
+601 SNFQFLFNLGLRT

-623 SEHSAQHGMELGV
+623 SEHSAQHGIELGI

-644 YYSFLGTQLQY
+644 YYSFLGTKLEY

>member
-1 MIFLQQK
+1 MR
-8 NYFKEHFYEKDNSTL
+8 
-23 SLSLASSLLNAEDNG
+23 AEDNG
-38 FFVSAGYQ
+38 FFVGAGYQ

-62 LNEKYEQLS
+62 LNDKYEQLN
-71 QYLNQVASLR
+71 QYLNQVASLK

-103 TNNNYNSTT
+103 TQNNYNSTT

-132 LYAGNYFTFFVG
+132 LYAGNYLTFFVG
-144 NKNTQQPSV
+144 KDSQQSNV
-153 QGNPPFKTIIDNC
+153 QGNPPFKTIIENC
-166 SGIENC
+166 SGIEHC
-172 AMDQTTYDEMKKLA
+172 AMNQDTYDKMKKLA
-186 ESLQAAQQNATTKGN
+186 EDLQAAQQNSTTKAN

-206 SGCAATD
+206 SGCATTG
-213 SASNSSNTPSSTV
+213 STSNSSNLPNSTV
-226 SSALET
+226 SNALNL
-232 AQKLMDLIAN
+232 ASQLMDLIAS

-257 SNESGA
+257 SNVSGGG
-263 INSTG
+263 ITSTN
-268 YPTQYAVF
+268 YPTHYAVF

-290 TLSQNNHTLS
+290 TLSQSNHTLS
-300 ASLQAQAT
+300 ANLQAQAT
-308 GSQTNPKFAKDI
+308 GSQTNPNFAKDI
-320 YAFAQDQ
+320 YNLAQNQ
-327 KQIISYASSIFNLFN
+327 KQIISYAKDIFNLFN
-342 SIPKDQYRYLE
+342 SIPADQFKYLE

-363 STPTNPYRQE
+363 QTPTNPYRQE

-378 EIQTIQNNVSYY
+378 EIQTIKNNVSYY

-415 TTYNDAKT
+415 ATYSNAKN
-423 LSEEISKLPHNQV
+423 LSQEISKLPHNQV
-436 NTKDIVTLPYDKNAP
+436 NTKDIVTLAYDKNAP

-474 MSNNPFKKVGMIS
+474 MSNNPFKKIGMIS

-506 FFGKKKAF
+506 FFGESKRW

-543 GGGSDLLYNFLNDK
+543 GGGSDLLVNFINDSI
-557 ATKKNNK
+557 TRKNNK

-589 AFNNP
+589 ALNNP
-594 YSAKVNT
+594 YSAKVNA
-601 SNFQFLFNLGLRM
+601 SNFQFLFNLGLRT
-614 NLATAKKKD
+614 NLAMKKKED
-623 SEHSAQHGMELGV
+623 SEHSAQHGLELGV

>member
-1 MIFLQQK
+1 MKKRFL
-8 NYFKEHFYEKDNSTL
+8 L
-23 SLSLASSLLNAEDNG
+23 SLSLVASLLCAEDNG

-46 IGEAVQMV
+46 IGEAVQTV

-62 LNEKYEQLS
+62 LNDKYEQLN

-89 IELVNSSLNYLKSF
+89 ISLVNSSLNDLKSF

-144 NKNTQQPSV
+144 NKATKKPAN
-153 QGNPPFKTIIDNC
+153 GNPSFQTVIKNC
-166 SGIENC
+166 SGLENC
-172 AMDQTTYDEMKKLA
+172 AMDQTIYDKMKSLA
-186 ESLQAAQQNATTKGN
+186 ESLQAAQQNSTTKAN

-213 SASNSSNTPSSTV
+213 STSNPPSSTV
-226 SSALET
+226 SNALNL
-232 AQKLMDLIAN
+232 AQQLMDLIAK

-257 SNESGA
+257 SNASGA
-263 INSTG
+263 ITSTN

-290 TLSQNNHTLS
+290 TLSQSNNSLS
-300 ASLQAQAT
+300 SKLQAQAT
-308 GSQTNPKFAKDI
+308 GSQTNPEFAKDI
-320 YAFAQDQ
+320 YNLALNQ
-327 KQIISYASSIFNLFN
+327 KQVISYAKDIFNLFN
-342 SIPKDQYRYLE
+342 SIPKDQYKYLE

-363 STPTNPYRQE
+363 QTPTNPYRQV

-378 EIQTIQNNVSYY
+378 EVQTIKNNVSYY
-390 GNRVDA
+390 GNRLDS

-402 DVYNLKSNQTEIV
+402 DVYNLKSNQASIV
-415 TTYNDAKT
+415 AAYNGAKN
-423 LSEEISKLPHNQV
+423 LSQEISQLPYNQV

-456 NYQINPEQQSNL
+456 NYQINQEQASNL

-474 MSNNPFKKVGMIS
+474 MSNNPFKKIGMIS
-487 SQNNNGALNGLGV
+487 SQSNNGALNGLGV

-506 FFGKKKAF
+506 FFGESKRW

-543 GGGSDLLYNFLNDK
+543 GGGSDLLVNFINDSV
-557 ATKKNNK
+557 TKKNNK

-589 AFNNP
+589 ALNNP

-601 SNFQFLFNLGLRM
+601 SNFQFLFNLGLRT
-614 NLATAKKKD
+614 NLATAKKED
-623 SEHSAQHGMELGV
+623 SEHSAQHGIELGI

-644 YYSFLGTQLQY
+644 YYSFLGAKLEY

>member
-1 MIFLQQK
+1 MKKRFLL
-8 NYFKEHFYEKDNSTL
+8 SLSL
-23 SLSLASSLLNAEDNG
+23 SLSLAVPSLHAEDNG

-62 LNEKYEQLS
+62 LNEKYEQLN
-71 QYLNQVASLR
+71 QYLNQVASLK

-132 LYAGNYFTFFVG
+132 LYAGNYFTFLVG
-144 NKNTQQPSV
+144 SGDKVASV
-153 QGNPPFKTIIDNC
+153 QGNPPFKTITENC
-166 SGIENC
+166 SGLENC
-172 AMDQTTYDEMKKLA
+172 AMNQTTYDKMKKLA
-186 ESLQAAQQNATTKGN
+186 EDLQAAQQNSTTKAN

-206 SGCAATD
+206 SGCAKTEGL
-213 SASNSSNTPSSTV
+213 NSPSSTV

-232 AQKLMDLIAN
+232 AQKLMELIAN

-257 SNESGA
+257 SNEPGGG
-263 INSTG
+263 ITSTG

-300 ASLQAQAT
+300 TQLQAQAT
-308 GSQTNPKFAKDI
+308 GTQTNPNFAKDI
-320 YAFAQDQ
+320 YAFAQNQ
-327 KQIISYASSIFNLFN
+327 KQIISYAQDIFNLFS
-342 SIPKDQYRYLE
+342 SIPAEQYKYLE
-353 KAYLKIPNAG
+353 KAYLKITNAG

-378 EIQTIQNNVSYY
+378 EVQTIKNNVSYY

-415 TTYNDAKT
+415 TTYNDAKN

-436 NTKDIVTLPYDKNAP
+436 NTKDIVTLLYDKNAP

-506 FFGKKKAF
+506 FFGESKRW

-530 SSFFNSSSDIWTY
+530 SSFFNSSSDVWTY
-543 GGGSDLLYNFLNDK
+543 GGGSDLLVNIINDSI
-557 ATKKNNK
+557 TRKNNK

-594 YSAKVNT
+594 YSAKVNS
-601 SNFQFLFNLGLRM
+601 SNFQFLFNLGLRT
-614 NLATAKKKD
+614 NLATARKKD
-623 SEHSAQHGMELGV
+623 SEHSAQHGIELGI

-644 YYSFLGTQLQY
+644 YYSFLGTKLEY